1 MGPQPK
7 SENNGLWEDSDDIY
21 RFLTSI
27 PGDYK
32 LVHFGGPDQLQS
44 IHKAKRNK
52 MPMFRKQPAQL
63 LSHDH
68 LHLKLGYLDKQARK
82 SHRNWKRRFLVVNLK
97 YRVVS
102 YYNTEKDYNN
112 HKKPKG
118 SFELPNVKDTFVGP
132 STSSRPNSF
141 EIYSI
146 KAGKGKKETLLV
158 LAAETEDLMVQWVQM
173 LEEICQGNSHDNDHA
188 GGSGVSLPGP
198 PTLPGPP
205 GESSG
210 SNGGGSGRG
219 SMGSSAVQKIHA
231 SNNRQAIMVKL
242 NVFFF

>member
-1 MGPQPK
+1 MKTKVINHSSPQFLAGTRRPK
-7 SENNGLWEDSDDIY
+7 QKEANPSD
-21 RFLTSI
+21 
-27 PGDYK
+27 
-32 LVHFGGPDQLQS
+32 HFAY
-44 IHKAKRNK
+44 HKEQKGKQNK

-68 LHLKLGYLDKQARK
+68 LNLKFGYLHKQARK
-82 SHRNWKRRFLVVNLK
+82 SHRNWKKRFIVVNLK

-102 YYNTEKDYNN
+102 YYNSEKDYNN

-158 LAAETEDLMVQWVQM
+158 LSAENEDLMVQWVQM
-173 LEEICQGNSHDNDHA
+173 LEEVCPGNSQDTADR
-188 GGSGVSLPGP
+188 GGGGGGGGGSLPGP
-198 PTLPGPP
+198 PTLTGPP
-205 GESSG
+205 GD
-210 SNGGGSGRG
+210 SNGSSSGSGRG

-231 SNNRQAIMVKL
+231 SNNRQAIMVK
-242 NVFFF
+242 F